1 MKTALAMLIL
11 CIVVWGAGA
20 VIARLWL
27 DAAF

>member
-1 MKTALAMLIL
+1 MKTALAMTLVCIL
-11 CIVVWGAGA
+11 VWGAGA